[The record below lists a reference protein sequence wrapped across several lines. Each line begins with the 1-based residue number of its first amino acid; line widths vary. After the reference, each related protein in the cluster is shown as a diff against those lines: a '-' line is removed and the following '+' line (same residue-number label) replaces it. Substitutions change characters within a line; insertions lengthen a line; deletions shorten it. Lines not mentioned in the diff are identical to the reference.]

1 MSRATDLV
9 WAAVI
14 AAEDEHGE
22 KAEDFARAEAVKAA
36 AAGDAAG
43 AKNWETIADELH
55 ILHTINRRWARPRG
69 DVLPTGGPPGQ
80 NGI

>member
-1 MSRATDLV
+1 VKRATDAV
-9 WAAVI
+9 WVAVI

-36 AAGDAAG
+36 AAGDAEG
-43 AKNWETIADELH
+43 ANSWATVADELH

-69 DVLPTGGPPGQ
+69 DVLPTVAPHERRAT
-80 NGI
+80 